1 MRHSTQQRIRSTPV
15 RPLFVKDLNSDNT
28 GMNSDSSSSVS
39 LSGSLK
45 VPFGKIN
52 IFIGKIGS
60 SAPEP
65 DISTDI
71 VEPAR
76 YVRPVITPN
85 LTRPVFVGLT
95 QGSEE
100 PECSATQETTPVNSD
115 DESSMG
121 ASDSIRSLHGD
132 CLGGLSLAM
141 DPEVLDRTRRQ
152 IAIYMAGATQ
162 PTQNPTG
169 GDGTGETSRSPAAVL
184 VDLAAEITRLMATPL
199 TPENQEEINTELVE
213 LR

>member
-1 MRHSTQQRIRSTPV
+1 MTRSRRGKIYIDNQQWGPEA
-15 RPLFVKDLNSDNT
+15 
-28 GMNSDSSSSVS
+28 DSIE
-39 LSGSLK
+39 SGYR

-52 IFIGKIGS
+52 IFIGMIES
-60 SAPEP
+60 SVPEP
-65 DISTDI
+65 DISTNI

-76 YVRPVITPN
+76 YVRSVVTPN
-85 LTRPVFVGLT
+85 LTHPVFVGFM

-100 PECSATQETTPVNSD
+100 PQRSETQETTPVNSD

-121 ASDSIRSLHGD
+121 DSDSIRSLHGD

-141 DPEVLDRTRRQ
+141 DPEVVDRTCRQ

-162 PTQNPTG
+162 PSQNPTG

-184 VDLAAEITRLMATPL
+184 VELAAEITRLIATPL
-199 TPENQEEINTELVE
+199 TPEN
-213 LR
+213 